1 MHDLNHVRR
10 IQHFVRKMP
19 QYLAQCE
26 IGTKVKLLQI
36 QERHLQAITSRQS
49 YENYGQKWIYKN
61 KKQKK

>member
-1 MHDLNHVRR
+1 
-10 IQHFVRKMP
+10 MP